1 MYVAIKKQCHSER
14 SEESRVHK
22 VGVTEI
28 LRYALDDKMIR
39 RSHIDTP
46 LEVLKTRTF
55 VPSCLFLLERT
66 INEQSRKQNKM
77 EMGDYRTDSHV
88 GGGILHP
95 SLKIIGIFQ
104 RFFRIKPF
112 LCRKKGQES

>member
-1 MYVAIKKQCHSER
+1 MLYGIFFCFNLPPAPL
-14 SEESRVHK
+14 HK
-22 VGVTEI
+22 GEI
-28 LRYALDDKMIR
+28 
-39 RSHIDTP
+39 
-46 LEVLKTRTF
+46 EVLKKRTF
-55 VPSCLFLLERT
+55 FPSCLFLLERT

-95 SLKIIGIFQ
+95 SLKIIGFFQ